1 MTTARDA
8 WLRARQRRR
17 AVVSWSTAL
26 GAYALAL
33 LVSLLL
39 SLLAVEDLSDY
50 SGPVV
55 VRLGSPDG
63 TDAAKPAPEPRPSP
77 VTPVES
83 PAARPAEP
91 APPPPAPTPTAAK
104 GSPAKAAPT
113 AAAPP
118 TAAKATAAKA
128 TAAPASPAVPAPEPA
143 PPEPPKVV
151 LRGSESGNSYDM
163 TLMAG
168 AGVVGRG
175 FYVPIWLFMP
185 VPNELPASTY
195 DAIPDRQGLPG
206 TAAERK
212 ALFASAY
219 EKKGDAW
226 VLKRFRQPDYELRQ
240 ALWIML
246 EEAGYDVKNAEYKAG
261 KYLRPVVIL
270 FKVSA
275 PGAGGEPLLEA
286 VHVESSSGY
295 STIDA
300 DVIYGFRKAQFYNSG
315 ASSINGRFTYRF

>member
-1 MTTARDA
+1 MTTTRDA

-17 AVVSWSTAL
+17 ALVSWSTAL

-33 LVSLLL
+33 IVSLLL

-55 VRLGSPDG
+55 VRLGSADG
-63 TDAAKPAPEPRPSP
+63 VDAAKPAPEPMLSP
-77 VTPVES
+77 VAPVEG
-83 PAARPAEP
+83 PAERATEP
-91 APPPPAPTPTAAK
+91 APPAPAP
-104 GSPAKAAPT
+104 SPAPSPTPSAAQSSPASTAAPT
-113 AAAPP
+113 AAS
-118 TAAKATAAKA
+118 AAKAP
-128 TAAPASPAVPAPEPA
+128 AAPATPAVPAPDPA

-168 AGVVGRG
+168 AGIVGRG

-195 DAIPDRQGLPG
+195 EAIPDRQGLPG

-275 PGAGGEPLLEA
+275 PGTGVEPMLEA
-286 VHVESSSGY
+286 VHIESSSGY
-295 STIDA
+295 STIDT
-300 DVIYGFRKAQFYNSG
+300 DVLYGFKKAQFYNSG